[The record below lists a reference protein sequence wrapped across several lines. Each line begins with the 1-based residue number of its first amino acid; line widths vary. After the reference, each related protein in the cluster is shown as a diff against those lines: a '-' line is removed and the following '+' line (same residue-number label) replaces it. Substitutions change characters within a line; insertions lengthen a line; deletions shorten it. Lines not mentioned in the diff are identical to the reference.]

1 MSEHTE
7 ILQNEVDA
15 LTSRLRTLENEQ
27 RSIPTKIAAAVE
39 AFNREQIAA
48 LRQRAEL
55 LADDLFSV
63 RTDLAHK
70 QIELFNAESDDAAT
84 ELATVN
90 VEIDKLGAEI
100 RTIEA
105 KRGPMQHHA
114 NQLRDLIK
122 ANREDARKTK
132 RQLDDTVF
140 AEKQRLQA
148 AAALMVA
155 PTVQA
160 LNVRLPNL
168 L

>member
-7 ILQNEVDA
+7 KLQNEVDT
-15 LTSRLRTLENEQ
+15 LTTRLYALENEQ

-63 RTDLAHK
+63 RSDLAHK
-70 QIELFNAESDDAAT
+70 QIELFDAEIEDAAN
-84 ELATVN
+84 ELATLN
-90 VEIDKLGAEI
+90 AEIDKLGVEL

-105 KRGPMQHHA
+105 KRGPLQQQA

-122 ANREDARKTK
+122 SNREDARKTK

-160 LNVRLPNL
+160 LNVRLPSFV
-168 L
+168 